1 MKLDFT
7 KLVPVGLDYRRELSW
22 VRAGCALSFLY
33 SLGFLIRLHA
43 GYEELF
49 TKVGMDRV
57 LTPGAVM
64 PDFTEI
70 LAGSL
75 AGFGVVALCMA
86 ALAAWHYFYHY
97 QGSKSIYLMRRL
109 PDRWELAR
117 RCAALPVLSAA
128 AAVLLAFLVPLAYF
142 GVYLLV
148 TPEGCLTPG
157 QWQKIWSIL

>member
-1 MKLDFT
+1 
-7 KLVPVGLDYRRELSW
+7 VPVGLDYTPGAELGA
-22 VRAGCALSFLY
+22 RGCALSFLY
-33 SLGFLIRLHA
+33 SLGFLIRLHT

-49 TKVGMDRV
+49 TKVGTDKI

-75 AGFGVVALCMA
+75 AGFGVVALSWPPWRMA
-86 ALAAWHYFYHY
+86 TIILPLSGQQKPSISCGGCRTVGACKAL
-97 QGSKSIYLMRRL
+97 RR
-109 PDRWELAR
+109 PAR
-117 RCAALPVLSAA
+117 PVRSGG
-128 AAVLLAFLVPLAYF
+128 VLLAFWCCWPIS
-142 GVYLLV
+142 GSILLV